1 MFDSAFTQG
10 LIGGAVF
17 CIIMGIAGGLLTQL
31 SPWYYD
37 LVQPKWKPPDW
48 SFGPVWTLVFAF
60 ICFAIA
66 YAWDAADASQ
76 RTLFLI
82 ALAINGILNIAW
94 SGVFFVMKNPKLA
107 FIELVLFWLSIVFLI
122 WVAAS
127 ISQTA
132 ALLFIPYILWVTI
145 AGALNF
151 HVMKLNPT

>member
-1 MFDSAFTQG
+1 MPESAFYQG
-10 LIGGAVF
+10 LLGGAVF
-17 CIIMGIAGGLLTQL
+17 CIIMGIAGGLLTRM

-48 SFGPVWTLVFAF
+48 AFGPVWTLVFAF

-66 YAWDAADASQ
+66 YAWDAADANQ
-76 RTLFLI
+76 RALFLV
-82 ALAINGILNIAW
+82 ALAINGGLNIAW

-107 FIELVLFWLSIVFLI
+107 FVELVLFWLSIVCLI

-132 ALLFIPYILWVTI
+132 ALLFVPYILWVTI
-145 AGALNF
+145 AGVLNF
-151 HVMKLNPT
+151 QVMRLNQA

>member
-1 MFDSAFTQG
+1 MPESAFTQG
-10 LIGGAVF
+10 LLGGAVF
-17 CIIMGIAGGLLTQL
+17 CIIMGIAGGMLTRL

-48 SFGPVWTLVFAF
+48 SFGPVWTLVFGF

-66 YAWDAADASQ
+66 YAWDAADANQ
-76 RTLFLI
+76 RILFLI

-107 FIELVLFWLSIVFLI
+107 FIELVLFWISIVFLI
-122 WVAAS
+122 WVASS

-132 ALLFIPYILWVTI
+132 ALLFVPYIIWVTI

-151 HVMKLNPT
+151 HVMKLNPA